1 MSNALAEQMM
11 GKQVAN
17 IVVGLGKSGFS
28 CVRYLAAQ
36 GIDLMVV
43 DTRERPPYLAKLQQ
57 EFPDVA
63 VTLGP
68 LDGELLSRAERL
80 IMSPGLSLDQPAIA
94 QAVADGAR
102 ISSDI
107 ELFCEAVKAPVI
119 AITGS
124 NAKSTVT
131 TLVGL
136 MAEQAG
142 KNVGVGGNLGTPVLE
157 LLAEGEKELYVLEL
171 SSFQLDICSQLNAE
185 VAVVL
190 NVSAD
195 HMDRYTDLAAYSLSK
210 QRIFRGCRQAVIN
223 LDEAPVQVPDDAVQ
237 WCYSVHQAAG
247 TRYEFGI
254 SQDEDERWL
263 MRGEKLL
270 MPISNI
276 RIKGLHNV
284 SNALAALALGSAVGL
299 PMPAMLQT
307 LREFPGLAH
316 RCQWVASKSRVDY
329 YNDSKGTNVGATV
342 AALNGLGPE
351 TKGRIVLI
359 AGGDGKGADFDE
371 LQEPVAQYCKQLV
384 LLGKDAQRLEAALAE
399 SAPVQQVPDMAAAVQ
414 YAAQCAKPGDVV
426 LLSPACASLDMF
438 ANFEARG
445 ETFVQAVEAL

>member
-1 MSNALAEQMM
+1 MNERVEESMS
-11 GKQVAN
+11 KQIAN

-36 GIDLMVV
+36 GVELMVV
-43 DTRERPPYLAKLQQ
+43 DTREQPPFLAQLQQ
-57 EFPDVA
+57 EFPDIPVQ
-63 VTLGP
+63 LGA
-68 LDGELLSRAERL
+68 LDAELLCRAERL
-80 IMSPGLSLDQPAIA
+80 IMSPGLSLEQPAIA
-94 QAVADGAR
+94 QALASGSR
-102 ISSDI
+102 LGSDI
-107 ELFCEAVKAPVI
+107 ELFCEAVTAPVI

-157 LLAEGEKELYVLEL
+157 LLQEGEKELYVLEL
-171 SSFQLDICSQLNAE
+171 SSFQLDICEQLNAE

-190 NVSAD
+190 NVSPD
-195 HMDRYTDLAAYSLSK
+195 HMDRYADLEAYSQSK
-210 QRIFRGCRQAVIN
+210 QRVFKGCRQAVMN
-223 LDEAPVQVPDDAVQ
+223 LDEPAFSLPSDVTRWQ
-237 WCYSVHQAAG
+237 YSVHRATQ
-247 TRYEFGI
+247 TDHDFGI
-254 SQDEDERWL
+254 SQDEGERWL

-270 MPISNI
+270 MPVSNI
-276 RIKGLHNV
+276 KIKGLHNA

-299 PMPAMLQT
+299 PMQAMLQT

-316 RCQWVASKSRVDY
+316 RCQWVAKKAGVDY

-342 AALNGLGPE
+342 AALNGLGPD
-351 TKGRIVLI
+351 TKGGIVLI
-359 AGGDGKGADFDE
+359 AGGDGKGADFGE
-371 LQEPVAQYCKQLV
+371 LSDPVADYCSHLV
-384 LLGKDAQRLEAALAE
+384 LLGKDAQRLQDTLAGK
-399 SAPVQQVPDMAAAVQ
+399 AAVERVADMGEAVQ
-414 YAAQCAKPGDVV
+414 RASQLAKAGDVV

-445 ETFVQAVEAL
+445 DAFVQAVEAL